1 MKTRNISLPL
11 LASIAGTRGM
21 LGAGIGLL
29 LAGRLSDDR
38 RRNVGR
44 ALLTLGVLSTFP
56 LLMKVFRRSPRSTW
70 NAEEVLG

>member
-1 MKTRNISLPL
+1 
-11 LASIAGTRGM
+11 M

-29 LAGRLSDDR
+29 VARRLSDAR

-44 ALLTLGVLSTFP
+44 ALLTIGVLSTFP

>member
-1 MKTRNISLPL
+1 MRTRNISLPL
-11 LASIAGTRGM
+11 LVSIAGTRGM

-29 LAGRLSDDR
+29 VARRLSDAR

-44 ALLTLGVLSTFP
+44 TLLTIGVLSTFP
-56 LLMKVFRRSPRSTW
+56 LLMKVFRRSQRSSW